1 MSLLKYDIFYFI
13 QLTNKKKTFS
23 DNRMAALKLT
33 KSSAKRLLNGNEPK
47 TLGYWE
53 EKVEELEKDK
63 SSLLDIIQAY
73 RLIKMNKIKRL
84 IKMNK
89 KLASE
94 LNRTKDQLQTTNQDM
109 MRLQKKA

>member
-1 MSLLKYDIFYFI
+1 
-13 QLTNKKKTFS
+13 
-23 DNRMAALKLT
+23 MAALKLT

-47 TLGYWE
+47 TLGHWE

-73 RLIKMNKIKRL
+73 KGAHDRL

-89 KLASE
+89 KLDSE

-109 MRLQKKA
+109 MRLQKKHE

>member
-1 MSLLKYDIFYFI
+1 
-13 QLTNKKKTFS
+13 
-23 DNRMAALKLT
+23 MAALKLT

-73 RLIKMNKIKRL
+73 RLIKINKIERL

-109 MRLQKKA
+109 MRLQKKSMNNMLALHTSLLKFQTPMANFTS

>member
-1 MSLLKYDIFYFI
+1 
-13 QLTNKKKTFS
+13 
-23 DNRMAALKLT
+23 MAALKLT
-33 KSSAKRLLNGNEPK
+33 KSSAKRLLNGNEPE
-47 TLGYWE
+47 TYWE

-73 RLIKMNKIKRL
+73 KGAHDRL

-89 KLASE
+89 KLDSE
-94 LNRTKDQLQTTNQDM
+94 LNRTKDQLQTTNQEM

>member
-1 MSLLKYDIFYFI
+1 
-13 QLTNKKKTFS
+13 
-23 DNRMAALKLT
+23 MAALKLT

-73 RLIKMNKIKRL
+73 RLIK
-84 IKMNK
+84 
-89 KLASE
+89 
-94 LNRTKDQLQTTNQDM
+94 
-109 MRLQKKA
+109 